1 MQQNLYETRR
11 VSRSLHFLAGL
22 LRPLLLTLGIM
33 GAGLGAFAQSDAKKT
48 VTGTV
53 VSVDGDDGI
62 PGASVVV
69 KGTSNGTTTN
79 TAGEFSIEA
88 AAGNTLVIS
97 FIGYVT
103 QEIPVGNKTKIDVR
117 LQESIAALDEVVV
130 VGYGEMKKTDVSSS
144 QVTVSGKDLSKTIN
158 TSLEQGLQ
166 GRAANVM
173 VQQNSG
179 QPGAAP
185 SVLIRGLSSLTGTTQ
200 PLYVIDGVQIKP
212 DNMKDDPNNRPTG
225 FSNILSSI
233 NPDDIETINVLQ
245 GPSATAIYGAVGAN
259 GVVMITTKRG
269 KAGEAKITF
278 NSLLTLQSEPKHI
291 DVMNLREYAQF
302 RNEAAA
308 VGSTATEPQFAD
320 PSVLGEGT
328 DWQGALFRPTTLQK
342 YSVGLSGGTEKST
355 YYLSGEYFNQKG
367 IVEGSGFKRYNGRLN
382 LENQT
387 RNWLK
392 IGANVNV
399 GITEEKVNTN
409 NGGIIQLALDQN
421 PSVPVT
427 NPDGSW
433 GGPVSTQFQ
442 FTNPVMIS
450 KIYND
455 YNRRTS
461 ILGSLFA
468 DVKLLKNLT
477 WHTEVNGS
485 GEFLKYYS
493 FHPSYTIGGYVV
505 SQDAATS
512 VRSVNTNNWWS
523 LHSRLTYDLKLGKHD
538 VNIMAGHEAQAF
550 TYESLTA
557 SRKKFI
563 TNTIEELSGGDASVI
578 SNVSNNSG
586 KGAGSRESYFARV
599 NYSFME
605 RYIVQGTYRMDG
617 SSAFR
622 DGRRWGNFPA
632 VSVAW
637 RVSEEP
643 FLKSVNA
650 VNDLKLRFE
659 IGRSGNQG
667 SGGNAI
673 YSTLQTVP
681 TGWGTGFLASNFANE
696 FLTWEKDDVINGGLD
711 LHMFS
716 NRVELIVDAY
726 IKNITSLITVNSYP
740 FTYGGDIAY
749 SPGYLSW
756 PAVNAGSMKNRG
768 VGFTL
773 NTVNIDKGG
782 FYWRTGVNLS
792 FDRNKVTSLLNPITP
807 IWNATSV
814 GFKTEVGQPA
824 SMLTGYIAD
833 GLYQDANDIKNHA
846 IQTSNGELTV
856 NPQTGSWVGDTKFKD
871 LNGDGVIDA
880 EDRTVIGNPWPKFT
894 LGFNNNMTYKNFELN
909 AFMTGSFKND
919 ILNYPR
925 YRAEVPG
932 NGGVFGNQWKSVANY
947 ARPSSYAVGDAETV
961 TLTNP
966 GHVIP
971 RIAPGDPNGNNRMS
985 TNFIEDGSY
994 VRLKNITLS
1003 YNFPKSL
1010 LKDLF
1015 IRGLKASV
1023 GAQNLFTITKY
1034 KGYDPEIG
1042 MVNYG
1047 GTVMAGVDTG
1057 RYPSVRMYSFGLTAD
1072 F

>member
-1 MQQNLYETRR
+1 MQQNFYKTRR
-11 VSRSLHFLAGL
+11 AKRSLHLLAGL
-22 LRPLLLTLGIM
+22 LRPLLLSLGIM
-33 GAGLGAFAQSDAKKT
+33 CAATGAFAQAESKKAI
-48 VTGTV
+48 TGTV
-53 VSVDGDDGI
+53 VSLERGSVV

-79 TAGEFSIEA
+79 GDGYYSIDA
-88 AAGNTLVIS
+88 TPGSTLVIS
-97 FIGYVT
+97 FIGYET
-103 QEIPVGNKTKIDVR
+103 QEVPIRTKTRIDIQ
-117 LQESIAALDEVVV
+117 LKESISSLDEVVV

-185 SVLIRGLSSLTGTTQ
+185 SVLIRGLSSLTGSTQ
-200 PLYVIDGVQIKP
+200 PLYVIDGVQVKP
-212 DNMKDDPNNRPTG
+212 ENMRDDPNNHPTG

-269 KAGEAKITF
+269 KAGEAKVTF
-278 NSLLTLQSEPKHI
+278 NSLVTIQAEPKHI

-308 VGSTATEPQFAD
+308 VGGTASEPTFAD
-320 PSVLGEGT
+320 PSVLGNGT
-328 DWQGALFRPTTLQK
+328 DWQSALFRPTTLQK
-342 YSVGLSGGTEKST
+342 YSLGLSGGTERST
-355 YYLSGEYFNQKG
+355 YYMSGEYFNQKG
-367 IVEGSGFKRYNGRLN
+367 IVEGSGFKRYNARLN

-387 RNWLK
+387 RSWLK
-392 IGANVNV
+392 IGANMSV

-421 PSVPVT
+421 PAVAVT

-433 GGPVSTQFQ
+433 GGPTSTQFQ
-442 FTNPVMIS
+442 FSNPVMIS
-450 KIYND
+450 KINND

-468 DVKLLKNLT
+468 DVKLAKNLV
-477 WHTEVNGS
+477 WHTEANGS
-485 GEFLKYYS
+485 TEFLKYYS

-505 SQDAATS
+505 SQDAAAST
-512 VRSVNTNNWWS
+512 RSVNTNTWWS
-523 LHSRLTYDLKLGKHD
+523 LHSRLAYDLKLGRHGL
-538 VNIMAGHEAQAF
+538 NIMAGHEAQQN

-557 SRKKFI
+557 TRKKFI
-563 TNTIEELSGGDASVI
+563 TNTIQELSGGDASVI

-586 KGAGSRESYFARV
+586 KGSGSRESYFARV
-599 NYSFME
+599 NYSFNE
-605 RYIVQGTYRMDG
+605 RYFLQGTYRMDG

-622 DGRRWGNFPA
+622 QGRRWGNFPA

-643 FLKSVNA
+643 FLKNVPA

-659 IGRSGNQG
+659 VGRSGNQG

-740 FTYGGDIAY
+740 FTYGGDIGY

-768 VGFTL
+768 IGFTL

-782 FYWRTGVNLS
+782 FYWKTGINLS
-792 FDRNKVTSLLNPITP
+792 VDRNKVSSLLNPITLT
-807 IWNATSV
+807 WNATSI
-814 GFKTEVGQPA
+814 GFKTEMGHPA
-824 SMLTGYIAD
+824 SMITGYVAD
-833 GLYQDANDIKNHA
+833 GLFQDANDIKNHA
-846 IQTSNGELTV
+846 IQTSNGQMTV
-856 NPQTGSWVGDTKFKD
+856 NPATGTWVGDTKFSD

-894 LGFNNNMTYKNFELN
+894 LGFNNNMSYKNFELN
-909 AFMTGSFKND
+909 AFLTGSFKND

-925 YRAEVPG
+925 YRAEIPA
-932 NGGVFGNQWKSVANY
+932 NSGVFGNQWKSVANY
-947 ARPSSYAVGDAETV
+947 AKPSTYDPAAAETV

-966 GHVIP
+966 GYAIP

-985 TNFIEDGSY
+985 TNFIEDGTY

-1003 YNFPKSL
+1003 YNLPKSM

-1023 GAQNLFTITKY
+1023 GAQNLFTMTKY

-1047 GTVMAGVDTG
+1047 GTIMAGVDTG
-1057 RYPSVRMYSFGLTAD
+1057 RYPSVRMYSFGLLAD

>member
-11 VSRSLHFLAGL
+11 AKRSFHFLAGL
-22 LRPLLLTLGIM
+22 LRPLLLSLGM
-33 GAGLGAFAQSDAKKT
+33 MSAATGAFAQTESKR
-48 VTGTV
+48 VITGTV
-53 VSVDGDDGI
+53 LSVERGDAV

-79 TAGEFSIEA
+79 VDGHFSIEA
-88 AAGNTLVIS
+88 ASGNTLVFS
-97 FIGYVT
+97 FIGYET
-103 QEIPVGNKTKIDVR
+103 QEAAVGNKTKIDIKLR
-117 LQESIAALDEVVV
+117 ESISALEEVVV

-173 VQQNSG
+173 VQENSG

-269 KAGEAKITF
+269 KAGEAKVTF
-278 NSLLTLQSEPKHI
+278 NSLITVQAEPRHI

-302 RNEAAA
+302 RNEAAD
-308 VGSTATEPQFAD
+308 VGGTTTEPAFAD
-320 PSVLGEGT
+320 PSVLGNGT
-328 DWQGALFRPTTLQK
+328 DWQSALFRPTTLQK
-342 YSVGLSGGTEKST
+342 YSLGLSGGTEKST

-387 RNWLK
+387 RSWLK
-392 IGANVNV
+392 IGANVSV

-433 GGPVSTQFQ
+433 GGPTSTQFQ

-468 DVKLLKNLT
+468 DVKLAKNLV
-477 WHTEVNGS
+477 WHTEANGS
-485 GEFLKYYS
+485 AEFLKYYS

-505 SQDAATS
+505 SQDAAAST
-512 VRSVNTNNWWS
+512 RSVNTNNWWS
-523 LHSRLTYDLKLGKHD
+523 LHSRLTYDLKLGRHG

-563 TNTIEELSGGDASVI
+563 TNTIEELSGGDGSVI

-586 KGAGSRESYFARV
+586 KGSGSRESYFARV
-599 NYSFME
+599 NYSFNE
-605 RYIVQGTYRMDG
+605 RYFLQGTYRMDG

-643 FLKSVNA
+643 FLKDVKEI
-650 VNDLKLRFE
+650 NDLKLRFE

-681 TGWGTGFLASNFANE
+681 TGWGTGFLASNFANQ

-782 FYWRTGVNLS
+782 FYWKTGINLS

-824 SMLTGYIAD
+824 SMITGYIAD
-833 GLYQDANDIKNHA
+833 GLFQDANDIKNHA
-846 IQTSNGELTV
+846 IQTSNGQMTV
-856 NPQTGSWVGDTKFKD
+856 NPATGTWVGDTKFRD

-894 LGFNNNMTYKNFELN
+894 LGFNNNMSYKNFELN
-909 AFMTGSFKND
+909 AFLTGSFKND

-925 YRAEVPG
+925 YRAEIPG

-947 ARPSSYAVGDAETV
+947 AKPSTYDPAAAETV

-966 GHVIP
+966 GHTIP

-1003 YNFPKSL
+1003 YNFPKAM
-1010 LKDLF
+1010 LKDFF

-1047 GTVMAGVDTG
+1047 GTVMAGIDTG
-1057 RYPSVRMYSFGLTAD
+1057 RYPSVRMYSFGLLAD

>member
-1 MQQNLYETRR
+1 MQQNLYATRQAI
-11 VSRSLHFLAGL
+11 RSLSTLMRS
-22 LRPLLLTLGIM
+22 LRIPFLLLGVLFTS
-33 GAGLGAFAQSDAKKT
+33 ASVVAQSDVKKT
-48 VTGTV
+48 VTG
-53 VSVDGDDGI
+53 SVLSTERGDGI
-62 PGASVVV
+62 PGVSVVV

-79 TAGEFSIEA
+79 TDGQFSIDVT
-88 AAGNTLVIS
+88 AGNTLVFS
-97 FIGYVT
+97 FIGY
-103 QEIPVGNKTKIDVR
+103 ESKELSVGNKTKIEIR
-117 LQESIAALDEVVV
+117 LKESISNLNEVVV

-269 KAGEAKITF
+269 KAGEAKISF
-278 NSLLTLQSEPKHI
+278 NSLVTIQSEPKHI
-291 DVMNLREYAQF
+291 DVMNLGQYAKF
-302 RNEAAA
+302 RNEVAAI
-308 VGSTATEPQFAD
+308 GGTATDPAFAD
-320 PSVLGEGT
+320 PSVLGKGT

-342 YSVGLSGGTEKST
+342 YSIGLSGGTEKTT

-387 RNWLK
+387 RSWLK
-392 IGANVNV
+392 IGANMNV
-399 GITEEKVNTN
+399 GLTEEKVNTN

-433 GGPVSTQFQ
+433 GGPATTQFQ

-477 WHTEVNGS
+477 WHTEANGS
-485 GEFLKYYS
+485 SEFLKYYS
-493 FHPSYTIGGYVV
+493 YHPSYTIGGYVV

-512 VRSVNTNNWWS
+512 TRSVNTNTWWS
-523 LHSRLTYDLKLGKHD
+523 LHSRVTYDLKLKRHAMS
-538 VNIMAGHEAQAF
+538 IMAGHEAQQF
-550 TYESLTA
+550 TYESLSG

-563 TNTIEELSGGDASVI
+563 TNTIQELSGGDGSVI
-578 SNVSNNSG
+578 SNVSNSSG
-586 KGAGSRESYFARV
+586 KGAGSRESYFARL
-599 NYSFME
+599 NYSYND
-605 RYIVQGTYRMDG
+605 RYFLQGTYRMDG

-622 DGRRWGNFPA
+622 AGRRWGAFPA

-637 RVSEEP
+637 RASEEE
-643 FLKSVNA
+643 FLKSVSQI
-650 VNDLKLRFE
+650 NDLKFRFE

-667 SGGNAI
+667 SGGNSI
-673 YSTLQTVP
+673 YSTLQAVP

-696 FLTWEKDDVINGGLD
+696 FLTWEKDDVINAGMD
-711 LHMFS
+711 LHMFG

-740 FTYGGDIAY
+740 FTYGGDIAW
-749 SPGYLSW
+749 SSGYLSW
-756 PAVNAGSMKNRG
+756 PSVNAGSMKNKG
-768 VGFTL
+768 IGFTL

-782 FYWRTGVNLS
+782 VYWKTGINLS

-807 IWNATSV
+807 IWNASAV
-814 GFKTEVGQPA
+814 GFRTEVGHPA
-824 SMLTGYIAD
+824 SMITGYIAD
-833 GLYQDANDIKNHA
+833 GVFQDANDIKNHA
-846 IQTSNGELTV
+846 VQTSNNQLTI
-856 NPQTGSWVGDTKFKD
+856 NPATGTWVGDTKFRD
-871 LNGDGVIDA
+871 LNNDKIIDA
-880 EDRTVIGNPWPKFT
+880 GDRTVIGNPWPKFT
-894 LGFNNNMTYKNFELN
+894 LGLNNNVSYKSFELN
-909 AFMTGSFKND
+909 AFLTGSFKND
-919 ILNYPR
+919 VLNYPR
-925 YRAEVPG
+925 YRAEIPG
-932 NGGVFGNQWKSVANY
+932 NGGTFGNQWLSVANY
-947 ARPSSYAVGDAETV
+947 ARPSSYNVANAETV
-961 TLTNP
+961 KLTNP
-966 GHVIP
+966 GYVIS
-971 RIAPGDPNGNNRMS
+971 RIAPGDPNGNSRMS

-994 VRLKNITLS
+994 ARLKNVTIS
-1003 YNFPKSL
+1003 YSLPKSV
-1010 LKDLF
+1010 LKNAF
-1015 IRGLKASV
+1015 IKSLKASV
-1023 GAQNLFTITKY
+1023 GAQNLFTLTKY

-1047 GTVMAGVDTG
+1047 GTVMAGIDTG
-1057 RYPSVRMYSFGLTAD
+1057 RYPSVRMYSFGLLAD